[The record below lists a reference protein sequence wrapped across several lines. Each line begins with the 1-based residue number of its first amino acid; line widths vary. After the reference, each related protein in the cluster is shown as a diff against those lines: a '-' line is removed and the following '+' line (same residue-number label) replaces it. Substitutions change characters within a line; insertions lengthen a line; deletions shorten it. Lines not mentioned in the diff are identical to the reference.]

1 MTKIKVLFKGGCLR
15 YDAVDKILIATPF
28 KNLNY
33 LGLNFKGHTS
43 CWNTGDAFVIALPI
57 GILAGVSSLFI
68 VDYFDL
74 WISYKH
80 LRWFMNIFAGGD
92 VDSDRNQDVSV
103 QEDGESIPLREIA
116 DNHNN
121 RGNEAQD
128 EEDSSFE

>member
-1 MTKIKVLFKGGCLR
+1 MTKIKILFKGGCLR

-28 KNLNY
+28 KEY
-33 LGLNFKGHTS
+33 TT
-43 CWNTGDAFVIALPI
+43 CWNWGDAFVIALPI

-74 WISYKH
+74 LISYKH